1 MIHLFFVV
9 VLLLIYLF
17 FLDGNHGIPLWA
29 VTVQNE
35 PEFPAP
41 WEACS
46 YTPRTMAEFVANHL
60 GPQLEKDHPSVKILM
75 FDHNKDHIIAFA
87 KVLLND
93 TSIITPS
100 TTTTTTVS
108 SSKYIQGT
116 AYHWYAGGMDRLLD
130 GAVGQPNLHRFHSTL
145 SDLMQVKAKDGDGG
159 GGGNEVAS
167 SSSSSNQR
175 RRDSHILLN
184 SEACH
189 CPYTGY
195 AGGDIMIY
203 WARAERYAHTIL
215 ADLAAGSNGW
225 VGKLYMYIYLFP
237 LFSLSSIDKRT
248 NQLPPPPPPPYLNKR
263 MEFGS

>member
-1 MIHLFFVV
+1 
-9 VLLLIYLF
+9 
-17 FLDGNHGIPLWA
+17 
-29 VTVQNE
+29 
-35 PEFPAP
+35 
-41 WEACS
+41 
-46 YTPRTMAEFVANHL
+46 MAEFVANHL

-100 TTTTTTVS
+100 TTTTAAAASTTVS

-145 SDLMQVKAKDGDGG
+145 SDLMQVKAKDGGG
-159 GGGNEVAS
+159 DNNNNDVIS
-167 SSSSSNQR
+167 SSWNQR

-225 VGKLYMYIYLFP
+225 VGKLYMYIFICFHFFP
-237 LFSLSSIDKRT
+237 FID
-248 NQLPPPPPPPYLNKR
+248 
-263 MEFGS
+263 